1 VQALER
7 AREKEAAAQAADAL
21 SAKLQQRT
29 EQLSAELDALKA
41 EAAELRAEAETQ
53 GAAVEGLHATLER
66 IERAGAEQAGSDR
79 QPSAYSMLLGD
90 GRCELVDN
98 FVTGNSGLMRR
109 SRHCLFLCLCIP
121 LPSTELAKVLP
132 VGSGALPAVYVSVHP
147 FAQHRACNT
156 AWYLA
161 LICSRQ
167 STAWWWHNAWAP
179 E

>member
-1 VQALER
+1 MQALER

-66 IERAGAEQAGSDR
+66 IERAGAEQAGPDR

-98 FVTGNSGLMRR
+98 FVAGNSGLMRR
-109 SRHCLFLCLCIP
+109 SRHCLFCVSLCPAQSLQECCH
-121 LPSTELAKVLP
+121 SAQVL
-132 VGSGALPAVYVSVHP
+132 SRLYMCHVHP

-167 STAWWWHNAWAP
+167 STAWWWHNAWTP